1 MSIEI
6 KGVTKDETAYDK
18 YVQFTYAGESYS
30 ILLHWDKYDG
40 YDLTFTK
47 VDETY
52 TTIDDPEW
60 AINWEEN
67 NDESLAYTLDGLT
80 DEVLEASYL

>member
-18 YVQFTYAGESYS
+18 YVQLTYAGESYS

-52 TTIDDPEW
+52 TTIDDPDW
-60 AINWEEN
+60 AINWEDNEV
-67 NDESLAYTLDGLT
+67 ESLASVIDSLS
-80 DEVLEASYL
+80 DEALEASYL